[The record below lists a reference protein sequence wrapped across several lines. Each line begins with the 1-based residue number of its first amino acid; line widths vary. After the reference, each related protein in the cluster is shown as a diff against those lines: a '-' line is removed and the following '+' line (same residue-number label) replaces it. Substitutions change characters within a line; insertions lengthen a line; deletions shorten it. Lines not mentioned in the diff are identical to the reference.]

1 MPESVAPTY
10 LIVTGASVA
19 RGTPEVLRALA
30 PVAGRLLTLLTP
42 GARRVISPRE
52 LALVPGHQIVESYF
66 DAAIL
71 PRPAPGVVV
80 IAPCTFNTLNK
91 LAAGITDNLALSIAA
106 QAIGRHTP
114 LIVAIA
120 VNIPLWTHPR
130 TQESAATLRKWGCTV
145 LDPVTADGTVAMASP
160 ETIAAAVRRAWSRL
174 ERESA

>member
-19 RGTPEVLRALA
+19 RRTPEVLRVLA
-30 PVAGRLLTLLTP
+30 PGAGRLLTLLTP
-42 GARRVISPRE
+42 GARRVVSPRE

-114 LIVAIA
+114 VIVAIA

-130 TQESAATLRKWGCTV
+130 AQESAATLRKWGCTV
-145 LDPVTADGTVAMASP
+145 LDPVTADGTLTMASP

-174 ERESA
+174 ERQSA